1 MARLLAKYIFVLL
14 AFAAYTAAPFVTAW
28 SIREAVR
35 NGDAAY
41 LETAIDWPSVRET
54 LKPSLSRLAV
64 DIPEATAEPSLW
76 QRIKAYVGEGAV
88 GTAIDT
94 SITPEGLPKL
104 FAIRKAYR
112 DYVSGQPEESK
123 LPVLE
128 RMQRA
133 WARVKRAEFT
143 SVTDF
148 EVDMADKWDESRIYL
163 AKLELTGLGWKLKE
177 LRVKFLTTA
186 EQGVQQ
192 LFDAQTSVVQ

>member
-1 MARLLAKYIFVLL
+1 MTRLLTKYFVVLL

-76 QRIKAYVGEGAV
+76 QRIKTYVGEGAV
-88 GTAIDT
+88 NTAID
-94 SITPEGLPKL
+94 SAVTPEGLPQL
-104 FAIRKAYR
+104 FTIRKAYR

-123 LPVLE
+123 LPVLD

-143 SVTDF
+143 SVTAF

-177 LRVKFLTTA
+177 LRVKWLTTA

-192 LFDAQTSVVQ
+192 LFDARTSVVQ

>member
-1 MARLLAKYIFVLL
+1 MTRLLTKYLVVLL

-41 LETAIDWPSVRET
+41 LENAIDWPGVRET

-64 DIPEATAEPSLW
+64 DIPDATAEPSLW

-88 GTAIDT
+88 STAID
-94 SITPEGLPKL
+94 SAVTPEGLPQL
-104 FAIRKAYR
+104 FTIRKAYR

-123 LPVLE
+123 LPVLD

-143 SVTDF
+143 SLTAF

-186 EQGVQQ
+186 EDSVSKFAGTGVI
-192 LFDAQTSVVQ
+192 AR